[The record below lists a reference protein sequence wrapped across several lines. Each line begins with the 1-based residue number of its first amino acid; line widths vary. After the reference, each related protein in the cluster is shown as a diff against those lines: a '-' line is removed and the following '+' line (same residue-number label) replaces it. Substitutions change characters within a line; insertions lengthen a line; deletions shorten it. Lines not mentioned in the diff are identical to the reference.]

1 MEVFGSHLRFG
12 SQTLARHPEIDGV
25 DPELAKPLEE
35 PAHPLLRSRERV
47 AATFVTRLG
56 IVHDKAAAVLIRPL
70 GGFLVN
76 KLF

>member
-35 PAHPLLRSRERV
+35 PAHPLLRSR
-47 AATFVTRLG
+47 
-56 IVHDKAAAVLIRPL
+56 
-70 GGFLVN
+70 
-76 KLF
+76 